1 MGIEFGS
8 ERKEAG
14 TRKISTFEAI
24 DKIKEILEDSYMI
37 KSHNKIY
44 WKFWGFIEQ
53 IEKEL

>member
-8 ERKEAG
+8 NEKEAG

-24 DKIKEILEDSYMI
+24 DKIKEVLEDSYMI
-37 KSHNKIY
+37 KSHNRIY
-44 WKFWGFIEQ
+44 WRFWDFIEQ

>member
-1 MGIEFGS
+1 MSITFGNKG
-8 ERKEAG
+8 KEVG